1 MWFGGM
7 MRILMLGLVLGALAG
22 GAVAQGSVGTEARA
36 LVSDASGTNYVG
48 IVHREGWGKDER

>member
-1 MWFGGM
+1 